1 MIKNWLQF
9 IGESQQLELFK
20 DEGIFPYTE
29 EDIIDYLLELEDNKY
44 FIDVRFGWLD
54 KDNRFTQKVES
65 YVEEPCI
72 GVEINSGSLTKS
84 EDVTSAVT
92 SFIKRVSK
100 KAKAVR
106 IYDNDGEI
114 PVKLLKFEGGIFLN
128 ERPEDSQPNES
139 GNYDDIQLDDGI
151 FILCVFNQRKLTD
164 KDIFEYYGIKGE
176 KLKTVEGEIDCLSY
190 NDKGTPVFEVE
201 VDDLVRWTVDRND
214 SYVEYITN
222 PDSIWDNYIGH
233 FAYQPDHHSFFNY
246 YLSDE
251 NRQLLLKVCIEK
263 DGWETILEE
272 LHEDITQEDFIKS
285 YKDYRKLGEILE
297 DLPTSGE
304 IYNDLRNLYV
314 NFEENA
320 KAEEDLEEI
329 ISKFDKLVE
338 DQFNTSILEKNRYSK
353 KATATNKSGEKYE
366 YNHDFATYKLLF
378 NNEWLESLDA
388 ETIINAGSTYNILLE
403 YSNNIY
409 TEKLEPHFSDYADVD
424 RDEFN
429 KSAKSDLESYLKR
442 TE

>member
-9 IGESQQLELFK
+9 IKESQQLELFQ

-29 EDIIDYLLELEDNKY
+29 EDIRDYLLELEDNKY

-54 KDNRFTQKVES
+54 RDNRFTQKVEG

-72 GVEINSGSLTKS
+72 GIEINSGYLTKS

-100 KAKAVR
+100 KAKSVR

-128 ERPEDSQPNES
+128 ERPEDSEPNEA

-176 KLKTVEGEIDCLSY
+176 KLRTNEGEIDCLSY

-201 VDDLVRWTVDRND
+201 VYDLVRWTVDRND

-233 FAYQPDHHSFFNY
+233 FDWTPDHDSFFNY

-251 NRQLLLKVCIEK
+251 NRQLLLKVCIQK
-263 DGWETILEE
+263 DGWESILEE
-272 LHEDITQEDFIKS
+272 LGQDITQEDFIKS
-285 YKDYRKLGEILE
+285 YRDYRKLGEILE
-297 DLPTSGE
+297 DLPASGE

-314 NFEENA
+314 DFEENA
-320 KAEEDLEEI
+320 KAEKDLEAI
-329 ISKFDKLVE
+329 ISKFDELVE
-338 DQFNTSILEKNRYSK
+338 EQFGTSILEKNRYSK
-353 KATATNKSGEKYE
+353 KATATKKSGERYE
-366 YNHDFATYKLLF
+366 YNHDFTTYKLLY
-378 NNEWLESLDA
+378 NKEWLESLDA
-388 ETIINAGSTYNILLE
+388 EVLMNAGSTYNILSE
-403 YSNNIY
+403 YSGNIY
-409 TEKLEPHFSDYADVD
+409 TEKLKPNFSDYADVD

-429 KSAKSDLESYLKR
+429 KSAKSDLEYHLKK

>member
-9 IGESQQLELFK
+9 IKESQQLELFQ

-29 EDIIDYLLELEDNKY
+29 EDIRDYLLELEDNKY

-54 KDNRFTQKVES
+54 RDNRFTQKVEG

-72 GVEINSGSLTKS
+72 GVEINSSFLTKN

-128 ERPEDSQPNES
+128 ERPEDSSPDES
-139 GNYDDIQLDDGI
+139 GNYHDIQLDDGI

-176 KLKTVEGEIDCLSY
+176 KLRTNEGEIDCLSY

-201 VDDLVRWTVDRND
+201 VDDLVRWVVDRND
-214 SYVEYITN
+214 SYVKYITN

-233 FAYQPDHHSFFNY
+233 FDWTPDHHSFFQY
-246 YLSDE
+246 YLNDE
-251 NRQLLLKVCIEK
+251 NRQLLLKVCIQK

-272 LHEDITQEDFIKS
+272 LGQDITQEDFIKS

-297 DLPTSGE
+297 DLPASGE

-320 KAEEDLEEI
+320 KAEEDLEAI
-329 ISKFDKLVE
+329 ISKFDELVE
-338 DQFNTSILEKNRYSK
+338 EQFSTSILEKNRYSK
-353 KATATNKSGEKYE
+353 KATTTNKSGEKYE
-366 YNHDFATYKLLF
+366 YNHDFTTYKLLY
-378 NNEWLESLDA
+378 NKEWLESLDA
-388 ETIINAGSTYNILLE
+388 EILMNAGSTYNILSE
-403 YSNNIY
+403 YSGNIY
-409 TEKLEPHFSDYADVD
+409 TENLKPNFSDYADVD

-429 KSAKSDLESYLKR
+429 KSAKSDLEYQLKK